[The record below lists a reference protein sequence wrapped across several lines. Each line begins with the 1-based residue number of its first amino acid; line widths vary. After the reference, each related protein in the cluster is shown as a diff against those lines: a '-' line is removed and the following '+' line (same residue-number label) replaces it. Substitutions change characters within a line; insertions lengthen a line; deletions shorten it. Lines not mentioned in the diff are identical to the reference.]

1 MSGAARG
8 VVPDMTRLLDGKTA
22 IVYGGGGSLGGG
34 VARTFA
40 REGATVHLVGRTR
53 GPLDAVAADIAGAGG
68 AAEVAVLDALNEDA
82 VVAHADAVASAGRID
97 VSFNLITRGDVH
109 GHPLL
114 DLAVDDLAR
123 PVETGLRSNFV
134 TARAAARHMVAAG
147 GGVILHLNSGSS
159 AGQAP
164 MMGGT
169 GSADAATEA
178 LMRNLAM
185 ELGPQGVRVLGIWTA
200 GVADTLTREKLVE
213 VGGDDAPDPEVVAEM
228 ISAAAMLRRA
238 PRIRQVADVA
248 AFLAS
253 DRSSGMTAAIANVTC
268 GLVG

>member
-1 MSGAARG
+1 MNSTNHSA
-8 VVPDMTRLLDGKTA
+8 RLLEGKTA
-22 IVYGGGGSLGGG
+22 IVYGGGGALGGG

-53 GPLDAVAADIAGAGG
+53 GPLEAVAADIRAAGG
-68 AAEVAVLDALNEDA
+68 AAEVAVLDARDEAA
-82 VVAHADAVASAGRID
+82 VAAHADAVAAEAGSID
-97 VSFNLITRGDVH
+97 VSFNLITRGDVQ
-109 GHPLL
+109 GQPLL
-114 DLAVDDLAR
+114 ELAVDDLAR
-123 PVETGLRSNFV
+123 PVDNGLRTNFI
-134 TARAAARHMVAAG
+134 TARAAARHMVAGG
-147 GGVILHLNSGSS
+147 GGVILHLNSGS
-159 AGQAP
+159 AQGQAP

-200 GVADTLTREKLVE
+200 GVADTLTKENLAAVA
-213 VGGDDAPDPEVVAEM
+213 GDAAPDPEVVIQM
-228 ISAAAMLRRA
+228 IGEATMLKRA
-238 PRIRQVADVA
+238 PRTQQVADVA

>member
-1 MSGAARG
+1 MNSTDHSA
-8 VVPDMTRLLDGKTA
+8 RLLEGKTA
-22 IVYGGGGSLGGG
+22 IVYGGGGALGGG

-40 REGATVHLVGRTR
+40 RERATVHVVGRTR
-53 GPLDAVAADIAGAGG
+53 GPLEAVAADIRAAGG
-68 AAEVAVLDALNEDA
+68 AAEVAVLDAHDEGA
-82 VVAHADAVASAGRID
+82 VVAHADAVAAAGAID
-97 VSFNLITRGDVH
+97 VSFNLITRGDVQ
-109 GHPLL
+109 GQPLL
-114 DLAVDDLAR
+114 DMAVDDLVR
-123 PVETGLRSNFV
+123 PVDNGLRTNLI
-134 TARAAARHMVAAG
+134 TARAAARHMVTGG

-159 AGQAP
+159 HGQAP

-200 GVADTLTREKLVE
+200 GVADTLTKENLAE
-213 VGGDDAPDPEVVAEM
+213 VAGDAAPDPEVVIEM
-228 ISAAAMLRRA
+228 IGEASMLKRA
-238 PRIRQVADVA
+238 PRIQQVADVA

>member
-1 MSGAARG
+1 MT
-8 VVPDMTRLLDGKTA
+8 DTTRLLESKTA
-22 IVYGGGGSLGGG
+22 IVYGAGGSLGGG

-40 REGATVHLVGRTR
+40 REGAAVHLGGRTR
-53 GPLDAVAADIAGAGG
+53 EPLDAVAADIAEAGG
-68 AAEVAVLDALNEDA
+68 TAEVAVLDAVDEEA
-82 VVAHADAVASAGRID
+82 VAAHADAVAASAGSID
-97 VSFNLITRGDVH
+97 ISFNLITRGDVQ
-109 GHPLL
+109 GQPLL
-114 DLAVDDLAR
+114 EMSVDDLAR

-159 AGQAP
+159 GGQAP

-169 GSADAATEA
+169 GPADAATEA

-200 GVADTLTREKLVE
+200 GVADTLTKEKLAA
-213 VGGDDAPDPEVVAEM
+213 VGGAAAPDPAVVAQM
-228 ISAAAMLRRA
+228 IGEASMLKRA
-238 PRIRQVADVA
+238 PRIQQVADVA

>member
-1 MSGAARG
+1 
-8 VVPDMTRLLDGKTA
+8 MTRLLENKTA
-22 IVYGGGGSLGGG
+22 IVYGAGGSLGGG

-40 REGATVHLVGRTR
+40 REGATLHLVGRTEAK
-53 GPLDAVAADIAGAGG
+53 LEAVATDIRSAGG
-68 AAEVAVLDALNEDA
+68 TAEVAVLDALDEPA
-82 VVAHADAVASAGRID
+82 VVAHADGVAATGSLD
-97 VSFNLITRGDVH
+97 VSFNLITRGDVQ
-109 GHPLL
+109 GRPLL
-114 DLAVDDLAR
+114 DMAVDDLVR
-123 PVETGLRSNFV
+123 PVDTGLRTNFV
-134 TARAAARHMVAAG
+134 TARAAARHMVPGG
-147 GGVILHLNSGSS
+147 GGVILHLTSGSS
-159 AGQAP
+159 GGQAP

-200 GVADTLTREKLVE
+200 GVADSLTREKLAE
-213 VGGDDAPDPEVVAEM
+213 VGGDDAPDPEVVVQM
-228 ISAAAMLRRA
+228 IGEAAMLKRA
-238 PRIRQVADVA
+238 PRIQQVADVA